1 MVAAEAKDYTIL
13 VMPKLVGIPYF
24 NASEAGALKAGE
36 DLGVNVI
43 YAGPNQADAAAQ
55 VRMIEDYIS
64 RRRRCHLCGTYT
76 ILQP

>member
-1 MVAAEAKDYTIL
+1 MKKGLRVILLALLVCSLFMVAAEAKDYTIL

-43 YAGPNQADAAAQ
+43 YAG
-55 VRMIEDYIS
+55 RIRLM
-64 RRRRCHLCGTYT
+64 R
-76 ILQP
+76 QPR